1 MKKSIFV
8 VTTVKVGEHFD
19 FLIVLIDQLCFKTN
33 M

>member
-8 VTTVKVGEHFD
+8 VTVKVGEHFD
-19 FLIVLIDQLCFKTN
+19 FLIVLIDQLCFKIN